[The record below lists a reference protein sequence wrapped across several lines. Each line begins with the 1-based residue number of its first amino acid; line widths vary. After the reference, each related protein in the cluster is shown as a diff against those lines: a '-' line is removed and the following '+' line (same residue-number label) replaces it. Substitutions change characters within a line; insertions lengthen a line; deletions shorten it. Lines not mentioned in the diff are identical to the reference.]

1 MSAPEHAI
9 VQTPHRFELH
19 LDGGTAFIDYHDVNN
34 ALVMTHTEVP
44 TQFEGQGIGS
54 RLVKFALEAARE
66 QGKQVVPLCPFVA
79 AYIKRHP
86 EYQPLVAE

>member
-1 MSAPEHAI
+1 
-9 VQTPHRFELH
+9 
-19 LDGGTAFIDYHDVNN
+19 
-34 ALVMTHTEVP
+34 
-44 TQFEGQGIGS
+44 
-54 RLVKFALEAARE
+54 VKFALEAARE